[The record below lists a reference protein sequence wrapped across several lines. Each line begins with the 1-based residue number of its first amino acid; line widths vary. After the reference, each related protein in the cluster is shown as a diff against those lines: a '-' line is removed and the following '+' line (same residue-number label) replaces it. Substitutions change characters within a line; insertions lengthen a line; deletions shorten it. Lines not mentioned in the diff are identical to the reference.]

1 MTDFP
6 CSSCGECCKR
16 LGSVLTN
23 SYNNTIIQELVN
35 RFPYKAKPD
44 GSCEMLNT
52 QNQCSVYTHR
62 PLICNIKLVGI
73 LLKKDQQEHYKLNA
87 EACNKMIKQANL
99 DEKYLIKDFE

>member
-1 MTDFP
+1 MADFP

-16 LGSVLTN
+16 LRAVLIT

-62 PLICNIKLVGI
+62 PLICNIKVVAM
-73 LLKKDQQEHYKLNA
+73 LLKKSEQDHYKLNA
-87 EACNKMIKQANL
+87 KACNEMIKQANL

>member
-16 LGSVLTN
+16 LGFVLTN
-23 SYNNTIIQELVN
+23 SYNNTIIQELVD
-35 RFPYKAKPD
+35 RFPYNANPD
-44 GSCEMLNT
+44 GSCEMLNA

-62 PLICNIKLVGI
+62 PLICNIKLVGM
-73 LLKKDQQEHYKLNA
+73 LLKKSEQDHYKLNA
-87 EACNKMIKQANL
+87 QACNQMIKQANL